1 MLANMVSTVNLCG
14 KEQHKCAVG
23 QTGRRALQTN
33 AARTKSHQ
41 FSKRRLGGHS
51 GSGALAALA
60 IAVGLASCSTVP
72 VTEAPTTD
80 LPLAG
85 GSSLT
90 EVPTN
95 TRSEQLVGRWGVA
108 SYRQEKDRARVQAQ
122 ARAQC
127 KQALVIEKGPTGG
140 VMMYVAD
147 DTKLYELRIK
157 GGSDGK
163 TYLGFES
170 PPGDWQDREIVTI
183 SDKEMVMRFVDADA
197 NNRYGTFIYVRC

>member
-1 MLANMVSTVNLCG
+1 M
-14 KEQHKCAVG
+14 
-23 QTGRRALQTN
+23 QTY
-33 AARTKSHQ
+33 AARAKSNH
-41 FSKRRLGGHS
+41 FGNRRSGGHS
-51 GSGALAALA
+51 GSGALAAVVIA
-60 IAVGLASCSTVP
+60 IGLASCSTVP

-80 LPLAG
+80 LPQAG
-85 GSSLT
+85 RSSLT
-90 EVPTN
+90 EVPST

-170 PPGDWQDREIVTI
+170 PPGDWQDREIITI
-183 SDKEMVMRFVDADA
+183 SDKEMVMRFVDVDA